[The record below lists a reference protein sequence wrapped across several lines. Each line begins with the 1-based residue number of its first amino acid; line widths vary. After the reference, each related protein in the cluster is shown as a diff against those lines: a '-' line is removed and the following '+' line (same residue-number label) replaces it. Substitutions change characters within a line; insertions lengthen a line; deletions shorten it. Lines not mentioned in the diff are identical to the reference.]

1 VNEYGPTETT
11 ITATAYCCRPEDVQA
26 SFIPIGRPVA
36 NTRIY
41 LQDLAGNVLPDGV
54 AGEICIAGAGV
65 SKGYLNKPELTAL
78 KFVPDP
84 VVPGAWMYRTG
95 DKGCWLPD
103 GQLAYLGRMDEQV
116 KIRGYRIEPGEV
128 ESVLQRSGLV
138 QHATVKAEKDAGGH
152 LQLFA
157 YVQLATGVERTVL
170 ADWLRTQLPAY
181 MLPARIICLDVMPL
195 TNSGKVNKQLLTP
208 QHTSEESPAQHELP
222 VGPVQTFIA
231 TCWKE
236 LLGISE
242 VGIYQ
247 QFFELGGHSLL
258 LLQLLSRIRKAGY
271 TVQLRDLYENRTIAS
286 LSAHLQPNGLH
297 ASTDHLLL
305 LRQEAGDIPVFI
317 MPGSDGVSD
326 GYDELAMAL
335 PGQYTVYGIQMM
347 GMFEGERALDT
358 IPAIAAQHIAW
369 IKSIQPSGP
378 YRLLGHSFGAYV
390 TYEMVKQLEQQ
401 EEEVAFA
408 WLLDAPCPFIPD
420 VVRAADRKAFGWHE
434 VVQLLEQQQVITKA
448 HPVWFTTLKTAAM
461 QLALPDMIHYIIAA
475 LVPYTGLRQ
484 EYIAFSL
491 RLLHLR
497 MMNTGAPYTPHGDV
511 RAPFVLVKAA
521 EQRWEIHAPA
531 MGWANYIPHIREVS
545 SAGNHFNMVKGKHAE
560 VLASV
565 LADQLH
571 VGS

>member
-1 VNEYGPTETT
+1 
-11 ITATAYCCRPEDVQA
+11 
-26 SFIPIGRPVA
+26 
-36 NTRIY
+36 
-41 LQDLAGNVLPDGV
+41 
-54 AGEICIAGAGV
+54 
-65 SKGYLNKPELTAL
+65 
-78 KFVPDP
+78 
-84 VVPGAWMYRTG
+84 
-95 DKGCWLPD
+95 
-103 GQLAYLGRMDEQV
+103 
-116 KIRGYRIEPGEV
+116 
-128 ESVLQRSGLV
+128 
-138 QHATVKAEKDAGGH
+138 
-152 LQLFA
+152 
-157 YVQLATGVERTVL
+157 
-170 ADWLRTQLPAY
+170 
-181 MLPARIICLDVMPL
+181 
-195 TNSGKVNKQLLTP
+195 
-208 QHTSEESPAQHELP
+208 
-222 VGPVQTFIA
+222 
-231 TCWKE
+231 
-236 LLGISE
+236 
-242 VGIYQ
+242 
-247 QFFELGGHSLL
+247 
-258 LLQLLSRIRKAGY
+258 
-271 TVQLRDLYENRTIAS
+271 
-286 LSAHLQPNGLH
+286 
-297 ASTDHLLL
+297 
-305 LRQEAGDIPVFI
+305 
-317 MPGSDGVSD
+317 
-326 GYDELAMAL
+326 
-335 PGQYTVYGIQMM
+335 
-347 GMFEGERALDT
+347 MFEGERALNT

-420 VVRAADRKAFGWHE
+420 VVRVADRKAFGWHE

-497 MMNTGAPYTPHGDV
+497 MMNTGAPYTPHGNV